1 MLSILIIAFFVLT
14 MISICGIIY
23 CMIRHRD
30 FRLGDKFEV
39 ALMVS
44 STIFFM
50 LCCSFI
56 NNGLTHTHDL
66 HPREADTIYVY
77 PSLSERQLLILSM
90 MDVESKFNP
99 LAEGDSGDTGILQIR
114 QIYVDEANRI
124 LGRKEFTIMD
134 AYDIDRSLDMFDIV
148 QSHHNSDNDFIGTIY
163 YHNKSSQYKDRIIQT
178 YNEYLSY
185 ERLRQIVYERYK
197 SKSKNK

>member
-1 MLSILIIAFFVLT
+1 MLSILIIVFFTLT
-14 MISICGIIY
+14 MVSIGGIIY

-30 FRLGDKFEV
+30 FKLGDKFEV
-39 ALMVS
+39 ALMIS

-50 LCCSFI
+50 LCCAFI
-56 NNGLTHTHDL
+56 NKGLAHTHDP

-124 LGRKEFTIMD
+124 LGRKEFTLMD
-134 AYDIDRSLDMFDIV
+134 AYDIDRSLDMFDTV
-148 QSHHNSDNDFIGTIY
+148 QSHHNSDNDFISTIY
-163 YHNKSSQYKDRIIQT
+163 YHNKSNQYRDRIIQA
-178 YNEYLSY
+178 YNKYLSY
-185 ERLRQIVYERYK
+185 ERLRQIIYERYK
-197 SKSKNK
+197 RKNK